1 VATPGQLC
9 AKTAELL
16 GFEPNTTTIAWRA
29 LREGSHVT
37 TGGRGRSAAHCV
49 PADAA
54 NLLIAT
60 IGKLPLKSYLKSW
73 ERFSN
78 LAERDETPRSR
89 REEVPVT
96 DEFRA
101 LGSGH
106 LFKDGLEALLRSAMS
121 GSLHAFFEDAL
132 DPDEIVRLGGIRI
145 RFIGPYPQAFINI
158 HKNNEKRSAGLRLS
172 YSDIPTEMGDI
183 IDWSEKA
190 RPPDK
195 SGDLTQIMEI
205 SGRTIFSLG
214 EFLRLDRRSE

>member
-1 VATPGQLC
+1 MATPGQLC

-16 GFEPNTTTIAWRA
+16 GFEPNTTAIAWRA

-54 NLLIAT
+54 NFLIAT

-78 LAERDETPRSR
+78 LTERNETPRSL

-96 DEFRA
+96 DEIRA
-101 LGSGH
+101 LESGH
-106 LFKDGLEALLRSAMS
+106 PFKDGLEAVLRSVMS
-121 GSLHAFFEDAL
+121 GSLQAFFRDAL
-132 DPDEIVRLGGIRI
+132 NSDEIVRLGDIRI
-145 RFIGPYPQAFINI
+145 RFIGPYPQASIDI
-158 HKNNEKRSAGLRLS
+158 HKNNEKRSVGLRLS
-172 YSDIPTEMGDI
+172 YSDIPTEMNEI

-190 RPPDK
+190 RQPDEA
-195 SGDLTQIMEI
+195 GDLTQIMEI

-214 EFLRLDRRSE
+214 EFLRLDSRSQ